1 MLAKI
6 LDRFSGLGLTL
17 LRIVT
22 GLIFLLHGLPKL
34 NLEGTAGFFGSV
46 GVPLPQLMAIVILL
60 IEVVGGA
67 LLIAGVA
74 TRLVSLLLVANM
86 AVAIALVRLQAGFIG
101 GYEFELLLMT
111 AAFALAVTGGG
122 AYSVEKLVLKR
133 EVI

>member
-74 TRLVSLLLVANM
+74 TRLVSLLLVA
-86 AVAIALVRLQAGFIG
+86 IALVRLQAGFIG

>member
-1 MLAKI
+1 
-6 LDRFSGLGLTL
+6 
-17 LRIVT
+17 
-22 GLIFLLHGLPKL
+22 
-34 NLEGTAGFFGSV
+34 
-46 GVPLPQLMAIVILL
+46 MAIVILL